1 MPIDDH
7 GLNSTQQLRAHAEQF
22 QKVKT
27 DIERGK
33 RRRRNSDSDP
43 RSIIAIRAAGPDG
56 RFDEV
61 AIEDSGIR
69 DGLAAT
75 FSMPAFPYVQDFD
88 RSTRWVAKST
98 RWVVEKPP
106 SVSQED
112 SELSSSVEVS
122 SEEFSPTPIP
132 VKRSVA
138 SKGRKVVKTKARLPQ
153 KPASTAPKS
162 FKSLTSAK
170 APTAS
175 VTYKCYA
182 KGCKYT
188 HARRGNFSI
197 HWKRDAKHKGSFKL
211 GHILQ
216 CSLDI
221 KTGKITTIPYG
232 QVKTYRPR
240 PSLERSTGLT
250 DDTSEEDIKAKTP
263 TAKADEGERPIR
275 KRKAAADEESSCEEA
290 PRKIRTRS
298 STVLAPDTKISL
310 QGPDS
315 PTSAVSASE
324 MKKTLQGS
332 GSPASDVSASD
343 TETSSQEPD
352 SPASDFQIN
361 SARANDPR
369 PYTALECKIFKRPKD
384 VPANFPADLTPLI
397 SHGVSKSDQAST
409 QESDLRYFCPQC
421 HKCWTQA
428 HNVASHFLKTHGKKY
443 NENDRARTIV
453 CCTPV
458 SKSRANIDAKPVDA
472 TILPRLVQ
480 LNDERARAKL
490 AKAEM
495 KKSGSGADRSEQ
507 DDTALSSSGKE
518 IVSTRS
524 RRKTS
529 GRAVPEQL
537 QPATRGTKPVVR
549 ESEEQLGQRS
559 ERVQRMYAVRNG
571 ILTRTGALTV
581 TDEPEKETA
590 IASKPHTHTRQPS
603 WEGLPNIETQK
614 RTLSMYLKDYDDE
627 EDAGGAEVGS
637 GQVLRG
643 GEDAGGAVVEETPAK
658 RKKMT
663 LGEYTAMKKGAK

>member
-56 RFDEV
+56 RFDEI

-122 SEEFSPTPIP
+122 SEEFSPTLIP

-232 QVKTYRPR
+232 QVKTYRPK

-298 STVLAPDTKISL
+298 STVLATDTKISL

-315 PTSAVSASE
+315 PT
-324 MKKTLQGS
+324 
-332 GSPASDVSASD
+332 
-343 TETSSQEPD
+343 
-352 SPASDFQIN
+352 SDFQIN

-518 IVSTRS
+518 TVSTRS

-537 QPATRGTKPVVR
+537 QPATPGTKPVVR
-549 ESEEQLGQRS
+549 ESEEQLRQRS

-603 WEGLPNIETQK
+603 WEDLPNIETQK
-614 RTLSMYLKDYDDE
+614 RTLSMYLKDYDDEEDE